1 MRRLT
6 HLFVLLG
13 LAALLSACAGRPTEL
28 PSPESL
34 SSFPSSQYLDQVP
47 FHAQDAYQCGPAALS
62 MILNHR
68 GLPDTP
74 EQLVDRVYI
83 PERKGTLQV
92 EMVSA
97 SRERDLLV
105 YPVARDLK
113 AVMTELD
120 AGNPVLVMQNLAFN
134 WFPQWHYAVVVGYD
148 LDKREMIV
156 HSGLN
161 KAQREPFKVFMK
173 TWDRAD
179 RWARVML
186 PPHQLPATAEPL
198 VYLRAASDLEQ
209 TGRLDSA
216 RQAYAAALSAWPEQP
231 TARFGLGNVA
241 WAQQQPEVSVE
252 HFRTLVADFPDFKPG
267 WNNLS
272 VALEATNCPKSAA
285 IAKACASEDAAEEGA
300 GTTATQTAL
309 GDDNGR
315 CAIPR
320 CTQ

>member
-13 LAALLSACAGRPTEL
+13 LTALLSACAGRPTAL
-28 PSPESL
+28 PSAESL
-34 SSFPSSQYLDQVP
+34 NDLSARTFLDQVP

-74 EQLVDRVYI
+74 DELVDRVYI

-92 EMVSA
+92 ELVSA

-105 YPVARDLK
+105 YPVARELK
-113 AVMTELD
+113 AVMAEVD

-148 LDKREMIV
+148 LEQREMIV

-161 KAQREPFKVFMK
+161 QAQREPFKVFMR

-198 VYLRAASDLEQ
+198 IYLRAASDLEQ

-216 RQAYAAALSAWPEQP
+216 RQAYATALSTWPEQP
-231 TARFGLGNVA
+231 SARFGLGNVA
-241 WAQQQPEVSVE
+241 WAQQQPEISVAQ
-252 HFRTLVADFPDFKPG
+252 FRTLVTDFPDFKPG

-272 VALEATNCPKSAA
+272 VALEAIDCPHSAEQA
-285 IAKACASEDAAEEGA
+285 QACAEDSAMPSNTTSEPE
-300 GTTATQTAL
+300 
-309 GDDNGR
+309 R
-315 CAIPR
+315 CTIPR
-320 CTQ
+320 CPD